1 MEQCLI
7 HFCSSFTSHQSAT
20 SSLQHKSVSYTT
32 QIYISPTVA
41 CESEALLPMNYRRQ
55 RTVRSLSGIERR
67 RVGKQTEENGALRRQ
82 LQKRRVMQNM
92 KRLLFWEQ
100 KSRWWPELS
109 GWQGLSSR
117 RYGDR
122 VLNSSIS
129 SLSSICRRQADVRG
143 RSTLSAL
150 MTFMKHPIESSIN
163 TARQLTRQDTG
174 HRTQLGRQSE
184 PAHHWG
190 SMQSQLPNT
199 QTTHTSVH
207 DLMISDDHRGLTTPT
222 HCCSAHVGRQ
232 PQQSIGVAELTRT
245 VCQAPYSACST
256 KLYW

>member
-199 QTTHTSVH
+199 QTTTHPSTTWWY
-207 DLMISDDHRGLTTPT
+207 LMIIGAWLRQRTAARPM
-222 HCCSAHVGRQ
+222 SADNLNS
-232 PQQSIGVAELTRT
+232 P
-245 VCQAPYSACST
+245 
-256 KLYW
+256 